1 MNLLKKL
8 STNSEKKFNEIK
20 KKIDI
25 NKDYTIKFKNINK
38 DLKIIFVKDDE
49 DILIGDFHF
58 FGLYNPD
65 TKIWKWANILSG
77 ISYQVMNYI
86 DTLRLKSYI
95 FEKKM
100 NNSETDMFFY
110 QFLTK
115 DSMYIPSEKYVGFI
129 VDLLLYLSDDLYL
142 FQPSNSSGSIQFVGL
157 TKINELYQ

>member
-1 MNLLKKL
+1 
-8 STNSEKKFNEIK
+8 
-20 KKIDI
+20 
-25 NKDYTIKFKNINK
+25 
-38 DLKIIFVKDDE
+38 
-49 DILIGDFHF
+49 
-58 FGLYNPD
+58 
-65 TKIWKWANILSG
+65 
-77 ISYQVMNYI
+77 
-86 DTLRLKSYI
+86 
-95 FEKKM
+95 M